1 MYSILYDTVVKEIIK
16 SREKWY
22 DILFLYD
29 FLFLIHN
36 LCQTMQLLNFDI
48 IMYIKNSTYSK
59 IFGYVTQVSVCKVI
73 RQVINI

>member
-1 MYSILYDTVVKEIIK
+1 
-16 SREKWY
+16 
-22 DILFLYD
+22 
-29 FLFLIHN
+29 
-36 LCQTMQLLNFDI
+36 MQLLNFDI